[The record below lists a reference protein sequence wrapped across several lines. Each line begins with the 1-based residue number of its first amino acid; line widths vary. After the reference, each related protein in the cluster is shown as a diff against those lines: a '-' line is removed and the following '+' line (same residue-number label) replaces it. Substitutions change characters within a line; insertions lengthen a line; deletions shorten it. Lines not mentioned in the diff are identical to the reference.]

1 MNCAC
6 SPPYHRLAFAL
17 LLVPLGLLPAQATRS
32 VTLEEALGAGRQ
44 LATALVVARLD
55 VRLANAQHATDR
67 SVLLPRIGA
76 TVSADRQTMNLDEF
90 GFPGVSGV
98 TDPFT
103 LLRARVSFQQV
114 IFDRSAWEQI
124 GALRDSLVA
133 ADADADRVGAVA
145 AVAAGTAWLRLAGAE
160 EAVSARLADS
170 STAAALL
177 EVASAQVDAGTA
189 ARIERTRSETR
200 VAITRGELREAR
212 HQVERAAIDLARAM
226 RLPPQVQLHAVGD
239 PTIPFALPATSDAA
253 IAEATATRA
262 DLHAAEVRLDVSER
276 RAAATSLS
284 WWPTIGLT
292 GLVQESGQHTD
303 RLSGTWSV
311 GLGMQWTPFDG
322 FRRRHEIEQA
332 NLRIEIARIRRDELR
347 DAIAAE
353 AQRAAIDVA
362 SADEL
367 ITIASDRLALAT
379 EELQEAQERFT
390 AGVAGSVETTT
401 AQAGVAD
408 ARDALIQARMALGA
422 AHLSAAGALGL
433 LDANHAPA
441 PAGETT
447 R

>member
-1 MNCAC
+1 MTRVC
-6 SPPYHRLAFAL
+6 SRYRRCGLAL
-17 LLVPLGLLPAQATRS
+17 LLAPLALSAQAART
-32 VTLEEALGAGRQ
+32 VTFEEALAAGRAM
-44 LATALVVARLD
+44 ATAAVVARLD
-55 VRLANAQHATDR
+55 VRLANARHATDR
-67 SVLLPRIGA
+67 SVLLPRIGG
-76 TVSADRQTMNLDEF
+76 TVSADRQTINLDEF

-103 LLRARVSFQQV
+103 LLRARVTLRQV
-114 IFDRSAWEQI
+114 LFDRSAWEQI

-145 AVAAGTAWLRLAGAE
+145 AIAAGTAWLRLAGAE
-160 EAVSARLADS
+160 EQVTARLADS

-177 EVASAQVDAGTA
+177 EVATAQVDEGTA

-212 HQVERAAIDLARAM
+212 HQVERAAIDLARTM
-226 RLPPQVQLHAVGD
+226 HLPPQTALEAVGD
-239 PTIPFALPATSDAA
+239 PTIPFTLPTTPAAA
-253 IAEATATRA
+253 IVQASATRS
-262 DLHAAEVRLDVSER
+262 DLHAAEVRLDVSQR
-276 RAAATSLS
+276 RASATSLG
-284 WWPTIGLT
+284 WWPTVGLT
-292 GLVQESGQHTD
+292 GLVQESGQHLD
-303 RLSGTWSV
+303 GLSESWSV
-311 GLGMQWTPFDG
+311 GLGLQWTPFDG

-332 NLRIEIARIRRDELR
+332 NLRIEIARAQRDELR
-347 DAIAAE
+347 DAVAAE

-362 SADEL
+362 SAEEL
-367 ITIASDRLALAT
+367 IAIASDRLALAT
-379 EELQEAQERFT
+379 EELQEARERFT

-433 LDANHAPA
+433 LDSNHVPA

>member
-1 MNCAC
+1 MTRV
-6 SPPYHRLAFAL
+6 S
-17 LLVPLGLLPAQATRS
+17 LPALWLATSVCLAPTFLAAQTARP
-32 VTLEEALGAGRQ
+32 VTLEEAITAGRRM
-44 LATALVVARLD
+44 ATAAVVARLD
-55 VRLANAQHATDR
+55 VRLANARHAADR
-67 SVLLPRIGA
+67 AVLLPQIGGSL
-76 TVSADRQTMNLDEF
+76 SADRQTMNLDEF

-103 LLRARVSFQQV
+103 LLRARVSLRQV
-114 IFDRSAWEQI
+114 LFDRSAWEAI

-133 ADADADRVGAVA
+133 ADADADRVGAISA
-145 AVAAGTAWLRLAGAE
+145 IAAGTAWLRLAGAE
-160 EAVSARLADS
+160 EEVAARLADS
-170 STAAALL
+170 TTAAALL
-177 EVASAQVDAGTA
+177 EVAASQVDAGTA

-212 HQVERAAIDLARAM
+212 HQVERAAIDLARTM
-226 RLPPQVQLHAVGD
+226 HLPSGTRLDAIGD
-239 PTIPFALPATSDAA
+239 PTIPFGLPSTPAAA
-253 IAEATATRA
+253 IAQATASRA
-262 DLHAAEVRLDVSER
+262 DLHAADTRVDVATR
-276 RAAATSLS
+276 RAAATSLA

-292 GLVQESGQHTD
+292 GLVQESGQHAD
-303 RLSGTWSV
+303 RLGGTWAL
-311 GLGMQWTPFDG
+311 GLGVQWTPFDG
-322 FRRRHEIEQA
+322 FRRRHELEQA
-332 NLRIEIARIRRDELR
+332 NLRIEIARTRRDELR

-353 AQRAAIDVA
+353 AERAAIDVA
-362 SADEL
+362 SAEEL

-401 AQAGVAD
+401 AQASVAD

-433 LDANHAPA
+433 LDATHGPA

>member
-1 MNCAC
+1 MTRVC
-6 SPPYHRLAFAL
+6 PRYHRFAL
-17 LLVPLGLLPAQATRS
+17 ALVLAPLGLSAQAART
-32 VTLEEALGAGRQ
+32 VTFEEALAAGREM
-44 LATALVVARLD
+44 ATAAVVARLD
-55 VRLANAQHATDR
+55 VRLAGARHATAR
-67 SVLLPRIGA
+67 SVLLPSIGG
-76 TVSADRQTMNLDEF
+76 TVSADRQTINLDEF

-103 LLRARVSFQQV
+103 LLRARVTLRQV
-114 IFDRSAWEQI
+114 LFDRSAWEQI

-133 ADADADRVGAVA
+133 ADADADRVGAVSA
-145 AVAAGTAWLRLAGAE
+145 IAAGTAWLRLAGAE
-160 EAVSARLADS
+160 EQVTARLADS

-177 EVASAQVDAGTA
+177 DVATAQVDEGTA

-212 HQVERAAIDLARAM
+212 HQVERAEIDLARTM
-226 RLPPQVQLHAVGD
+226 HLPPQTSLEAVGD
-239 PTIPFALPATSDAA
+239 PTIPFTLPTTPAAA
-253 IAEATATRA
+253 IVQATATRS
-262 DLHAAEVRLDVSER
+262 DLHAAEVRLDVSQR
-276 RAAATSLS
+276 RARATALG
-284 WWPTIGLT
+284 WWPTVGLS
-292 GLVQESGQHTD
+292 GLVQESGQHLD
-303 RLSGTWSV
+303 GLSDSWSV
-311 GLGMQWTPFDG
+311 GLGMHWTPFDG
-322 FRRRHEIEQA
+322 FRRRHEVEQA
-332 NLRIEIARIRRDELR
+332 MLRIEIARTQRDELR

-362 SADEL
+362 SAEEL
-367 ITIASDRLALAT
+367 IAIASDRLALAP
-379 EELQEAQERFT
+379 EELQEARERFT

-433 LDANHAPA
+433 LDSNHAPA